1 MPHAA
6 REAAERVS
14 STHGAPS
21 GAPWGSS
28 RVTSHDPEFPRMTL
42 SEHLD
47 ELRMRLWKCVLAILA
62 GMIVSFVYWQELM
75 DFVTAPYREAAM
87 LVGADTS
94 KIIVTDPAE
103 GFLQVLKLCFITGLV
118 FVSPLVL
125 WQLWGFIAAGLY
137 DREKRYVRMFFPVS
151 LMLFAL
157 GLVMAYVLLLPFGL
171 RFLIG
176 WNEAI
181 DVESYPSLKS
191 YLSMCL
197 TVLFGMGLVFQLPLI
212 MLFLQAVDIVQR
224 QTFLKHWRTAV
235 VFAFVLG
242 MILTDPSPVTQIAM
256 ALPVVGLY
264 FLGIWGG
271 QFVGEDAVAF
281 RWWKAWPI
289 VIAVGLFAAMLYY
302 ADELNDWAA
311 SVFGVDSAPADE
323 APADP
328 GGAKDGK

>member
-1 MPHAA
+1 
-6 REAAERVS
+6 
-14 STHGAPS
+14 
-21 GAPWGSS
+21 
-28 RVTSHDPEFPRMTL
+28 MTL
-42 SEHLD
+42 AQHLD
-47 ELRMRLWKCVLAILA
+47 ELRARLWKSVLAILA

-75 DFVTAPYREAAM
+75 AFVTAPYKEAAL

-118 FVSPLVL
+118 FVSPVVL

-151 LMLFAL
+151 LGLFAL
-157 GLVMAYVLLLPFGL
+157 GLVTAYMLLLPFGL

-197 TVLFGMGLVFQLPLI
+197 TVLFGMGLVFQLPLV
-212 MLFLQAVDIVQR
+212 MLFLQAVDLVSR
-224 QTFLKHWRTAV
+224 QTFVKHWRAAV
-235 VFAFVLG
+235 VFSFVLG

-256 ALPVVGLY
+256 AVPVVGLY

-271 QFVGEDAVAF
+271 QFVGEHAVRF
-281 RWWKAWPI
+281 RWYKAWPI
-289 VIAVGLFAAMLYY
+289 VLSLGLFAAMLYY

-311 SVFGVDSAPADE
+311 SVFGVETPPADE
-323 APADP
+323 APVDP
-328 GGAKDGK
+328 GGGDGGADPKDGK